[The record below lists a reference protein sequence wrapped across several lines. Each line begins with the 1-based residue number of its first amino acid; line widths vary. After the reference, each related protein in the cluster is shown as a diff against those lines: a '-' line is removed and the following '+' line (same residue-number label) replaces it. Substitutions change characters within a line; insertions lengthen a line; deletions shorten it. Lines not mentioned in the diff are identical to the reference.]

1 MPTWVQNFCT
11 SGKSFPNFSPE
22 FLEKADERTKHMKT
36 HIDTRIRNAI
46 ALVLFWA
53 APITTTAVAWF
64 YMTSSKDLCDSNDCA
79 TPRAHPTPYAVG
91 YNEGCWL
98 LCDGGLNFFQTSFQ
112 NLWIRIV
119 KETCVA
125 VSAVFQL
132 GVINADGKKHLVV
145 GVLPQ
150 IRSRIAGF
158 WVKNPI
164 L

>member
-1 MPTWVQNFCT
+1 MAFMRWGV
-11 SGKSFPNFSPE
+11 K
-22 FLEKADERTKHMKT
+22 
-36 HIDTRIRNAI
+36 
-46 ALVLFWA
+46 
-53 APITTTAVAWF
+53 
-64 YMTSSKDLCDSNDCA
+64 
-79 TPRAHPTPYAVG
+79 
-91 YNEGCWL
+91 
-98 LCDGGLNFFQTSFQ
+98 FFQTSFQ
-112 NLWIRIV
+112 NLWIRMV